1 MYKGLPDMCY
11 STIEETGE
19 TIILKKEIEGYFPS
33 INQNSADE
41 LNIEIGVTKQ
51 QEQAM
56 LIGSMF
62 GWDVPGAN
70 PEVYK
75 DDVRIER

>member
-11 STIEETGE
+11 STIEETEE
-19 TIILKKEIEGYFPS
+19 TIILKKGIDGYFPS
-33 INQNSADE
+33 INQNSSDE
-41 LNIEIGVTKQ
+41 LNMEIGVTKQ

-70 PEVYK
+70 PEIYNG
-75 DDVRIER
+75 DIRIEK